1 LKKRIIIISFFSLI
15 IIVSLF
21 VYLGQRSKRLG
32 ELYYSGT
39 IEATQAELSF
49 QVNGRVVEVLVDEG
63 HSVEK
68 DQELAILDRS
78 ELLARRNQARGNL
91 EAAEKDL
98 QQSELNLEIAKEN
111 LPSEVARAE
120 ATVKALKA
128 RLDELESGYREQD
141 VEKARHAMIAAEAA
155 LNVARKDKDRFDS
168 LFNDTIVSEKER
180 DAVDLQYEKS
190 LRAYEQAKENFEQ
203 MSEGFRKENIESAR
217 ANLTE
222 GKTVLSQAKNN
233 LKKIELYER
242 AVEGAMARFQAAKAA
257 FDLAETQLSFSVL
270 TAPFKGII
278 TSRSVEP
285 GEVVTPAREV
295 FSVADLS
302 AVDVKIFVD
311 ETEIGKVK
319 PGQAAVVTVDTFPD
333 KVYRGKVAYISPEG
347 EFTPKII
354 QTHKERVK
362 LVYLV
367 KLLIPNPD
375 LELKSGMPADAWL
388 RDEKFP

>member
-1 LKKRIIIISFFSLI
+1 MKKRIIIIAFFSLL

-21 VYLGQRSKRLG
+21 VYFGQRSKRLG

-49 QVNGRVVEVLVDEG
+49 QVNGRVAEVLVDEG

-68 DQELAILDRS
+68 GQELAILDRS
-78 ELLARRNQARGNL
+78 ELLARRDQAKAGL
-91 EAAEKDL
+91 AAAEKDL
-98 QQSELNLEIAKEN
+98 QQSELNLELGKEN
-111 LPSEVARAE
+111 LPAEVARSE

-128 RLDELESGYREQD
+128 RLDEMESGYRKQD
-141 VEKARHAMIAAEAA
+141 VEKARLAMLAAESAMK
-155 LNVARKDKDRFDS
+155 VARKDKDRFDS
-168 LFNDTIVSEKER
+168 LFSDTIVSEKER

-190 LRAYEQAKENFEQ
+190 LRAYEQAKENYNQ
-203 MSEGFRKENIESAR
+203 LSEGFRKENIESAR
-217 ANLTE
+217 ANLAE
-222 GKTVLSQAKNN
+222 GETVLNQARNN
-233 LKKIELYER
+233 LKKIDLYER
-242 AVEGAMARFQAAKAA
+242 SVEGAGARFQAAEAA
-257 FDLAETQLSFSVL
+257 LELAETQLSFAVL
-270 TAPFKGII
+270 TAPFKGTI
-278 TSRSVEP
+278 TSRNVEP
-285 GEVVTPAREV
+285 GEVVSPGREV
-295 FSVADLS
+295 FSIADLS

-319 PGQAAVVTVDTFPD
+319 PGQPAVVTVDTFPD
-333 KVYRGKVAYISPEG
+333 KVYKGKVAYISPEG

-375 LELKSGMPADAWL
+375 FELKSGMPADAWL
-388 RDEKFP
+388 R

>member
-1 LKKRIIIISFFSLI
+1 MKKRMIIIAFFSLL

-21 VYLGQRSKRLG
+21 VYFGQRSKRLG

-39 IEATQAELSF
+39 IEATQADLSF
-49 QVNGRVVEVLVDEG
+49 QVTGRVAEVLVDEG
-63 HSVEK
+63 YSVDK
-68 DQELAILDRS
+68 GQTLAILDRS
-78 ELLARRNQARGNL
+78 ELTARRDQARGNL
-91 EAAEKDL
+91 EAAEKDFR
-98 QQSELNLEIAKEN
+98 QSELNLELAKEN
-111 LPSEVARAE
+111 LPADVARAE

-128 RLDELESGYREQD
+128 RLDEMESGYREQD
-141 VEKARHAMIAAEAA
+141 VEKARLAMLAAEAA
-155 LNVARKDKDRFDS
+155 MNVARKDKDRYDS

-180 DAVDLQYEKS
+180 DAVDLKYEKS
-190 LRAYEQAKENFEQ
+190 LRAYEQTK
-203 MSEGFRKENIESAR
+203 EGFNQMTEGYRKENIDSAR

-222 GKTVLSQAKNN
+222 GETILNQAKNN
-233 LKKIELYER
+233 LKKIELYES
-242 AVEGAMARFQAAKAA
+242 AVEAARARFESAKAA
-257 FDLAETQLSFSVL
+257 LDLAETQLSFAEL

-278 TSRSVEP
+278 TTRSLEP
-285 GEVVTPAREV
+285 GEVVSIGREV
-295 FSVADLS
+295 FSIADLS
-302 AVDVKIFVD
+302 TVDVKIFVD

-319 PGQAAVVTVDTFPD
+319 PGQPAVVTVDTFPD
-333 KVYRGKVAYISPEG
+333 KVYRGNVAYISPEG

-388 RDEKFP
+388 R